1 MRLSP
6 TIYVVG
12 SVPKHFN
19 PMAWI
24 NMYVSSH
31 IYLMAVMSI
40 YQRANMIIEVPWC
53 SFFGRGESHLSK
65 SGTPITSSS
74 WMASC
79 SIWACYPPLG
89 IHMHMS
95 GCLSSIWW
103 IIGSDDLFHTKIQR
117 NEYSGRNAQT
127 LEGVKRCEE
136 GPSPNLST
144 PWPQWTCMFLF
155 VYIGWLACQ
164 YICGRMN
171 HILCFLR
178 NNTCTSKL
186 ASINFVNIPDFVP
199 MSASEHANLKFMR
212 RYNISRHTHVTH
224 VCTYVCMYVCIYVWL
239 YVRMYVCLCV
249 CKT

>member
-1 MRLSP
+1 
-6 TIYVVG
+6 
-12 SVPKHFN
+12 
-19 PMAWI
+19 
-24 NMYVSSH
+24 
-31 IYLMAVMSI
+31 
-40 YQRANMIIEVPWC
+40 
-53 SFFGRGESHLSK
+53 
-65 SGTPITSSS
+65 
-74 WMASC
+74 MASC

-224 VCTYVCMYVCIYVWL
+224 VCTYVCMYASMYGC
-239 YVRMYVCLCV
+239 MYVCMFV
-249 CKT
+249 CL